1 MMTRSMYNKYLKP
14 FMLALLLMAVVPVAF
29 SGNRPKV
36 GLALGGGGAKG
47 AATIGV
53 LKAIEEAGIKV
64 DFIAGTSI
72 GAIIGGLYASGVSLS
87 TIEELFYSQ
96 EFRTI
101 LNGRGMENQFEEL
114 LTEYGCK
121 QFPDTRIPFRCVAAD
136 YDELEEIVF
145 SSGSLSKA
153 MRASMSIPVVYK
165 PVEWNGRRL
174 VDGGLVNN
182 LPVDVVRN
190 MGADIVI
197 AVDLQQGE
205 ESEFD
210 IPMRKLLGEGPLS
223 RWLHKRP
230 DVKRHRMNKELAD
243 IYIQP
248 DLRGFGVASFD
259 RYYCEEMTDRGYEE
273 AKGMWSQL
281 VQIRKQQTN

>member
-87 TIEELFYSQ
+87 TIEELFY
-96 EFRTI
+96 
-101 LNGRGMENQFEEL
+101 LA
-114 LTEYGCK
+114 EYGCE
-121 QFPDTRIPFRCVAAD
+121 QFCDTRIPFCCVAAD
-136 YDELEEIVF
+136 YDKLEEIVF

-153 MRASMSIPVVYK
+153 MRVSMSIPVIYK
-165 PVEWNGRRL
+165 PVHWNGRRL

-182 LPVDVVRN
+182 LPVDVVKN

-210 IPMRKLLGEGPLS
+210 IPMHKLLGEGPLA

-248 DLRGFGVASFD
+248 DLRGFSVASFD

-281 VQIRKQQTN
+281 VQLRKQQNN